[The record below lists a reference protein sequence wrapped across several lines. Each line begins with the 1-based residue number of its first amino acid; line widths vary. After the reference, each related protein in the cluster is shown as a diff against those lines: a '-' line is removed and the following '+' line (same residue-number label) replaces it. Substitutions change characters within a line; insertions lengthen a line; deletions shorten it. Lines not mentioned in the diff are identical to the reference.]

1 MFFNLFNLGF
11 FLKRLEL
18 SDIVTEMINQ
28 NSLIRL
34 GKINM
39 QQ

>member
-1 MFFNLFNLGF
+1 MFFNLFNLG

>member
-18 SDIVTEMINQ
+18 SDIVTEKINQ
-28 NSLIRL
+28 KNV
-34 GKINM
+34 
-39 QQ
+39 